1 MNTSNFTKIQV
12 VSTIV
17 SLLPMVIY
25 LIAWG
30 KLPEQMQVNVMPN
43 PSHLPRVAV
52 AFILPIILAI
62 VHLIITFVIRNR
74 ATNENKPNLM
84 WLCFL
89 SPIISIIANI
99 PILHMNI

>member
-1 MNTSNFTKIQV
+1 MNTSSFGKIQV

-30 KLPEQMQVNVMPN
+30 NLPEQMQVNVMQN
-43 PSHLPRVAV
+43 PLYLSRAVV
-52 AFILPIILAI
+52 AFVIPTILAI
-62 VHLIITFVIRNR
+62 VHLILTFAIRNR
-74 ATNENKPNLM
+74 AVKENKPNLM

-89 SPIISIIANI
+89 MPAISIVANI
-99 PILHMNI
+99 PILHVNI

>member
-1 MNTSNFTKIQV
+1 MNTSNFSKIQV

-30 KLPEQMQVNVMPN
+30 NLPEQMQVNIMPN
-43 PSHLPRVAV
+43 PLYLPREVV
-52 AFILPIILAI
+52 AFVIPVILAI
-62 VHLIITFVIRNR
+62 IHLILTFVIRNR
-74 ATNENKPNLM
+74 AIKENKPKLM

-89 SPIISIIANI
+89 MPAISILANI
-99 PILHMNI
+99 PLLHMNI

>member
-30 KLPEQMQVNVMPN
+30 NLPEQMQANIMPN
-43 PSHLPRVAV
+43 PLYLPSVIV
-52 AFILPIILAI
+52 AFVIPIIFTVIHVIL
-62 VHLIITFVIRNR
+62 TFVIRNH
-74 ATNENKPNLM
+74 AVKENKPNVI
-84 WLCFL
+84 WLCWL
-89 SPIISIIANI
+89 LPVISIVANI
-99 PILHMNI
+99 QLLHMNI